1 MGELWHQVGA
11 GEQVEG
17 GLVEGPGATVNV
29 NLLKVRAV
37 VDGSFEDAV
46 AGFLGNSFGC

>member
-1 MGELWHQVGA
+1 MGQLWHQVGA

-29 NLLKVRAV
+29 DLLEVRAA
-37 VDGSFEDAV
+37 VDGGFEDDV
-46 AGFLGNSFGC
+46 AGFLGNSFS